1 MAQISAALEAEHS
14 TWEGAGEV
22 GVLRQTPPSLFVA
35 VDAIKAH
42 RHAEATATR
51 IAGIRS
57 NRAAG
62 TQRFSRRASPVYLI
76 ERNTHERQDHR

>member
-22 GVLRQTPPSLFVA
+22 GLPGQTAPSLFVA

-42 RHAEATATR
+42 HSTAGHR
-51 IAGIRS
+51 GS
-57 NRAAG
+57 NRG
-62 TQRFSRRASPVYLI
+62 HPTK
-76 ERNTHERQDHR
+76 